1 MKRVKRNP
9 HEIIME
15 ILRIAQVGIRKTAIM
30 YKVNLSFR
38 QLQEYLEAL
47 NEAGFLEKNQDVWQT
62 TENGLAVIKACELC
76 HRLMEKTAK

>member
-1 MKRVKRNP
+1 MKRVKRSP

-15 ILRIAQVGIRKTAIM
+15 ILKIAQNGVRKTRIM

-47 NEAGFLEKNQDVWQT
+47 NEAGFLEKNQDAWQT
-62 TENGLAVIKACELC
+62 TEDGLVVIKACELC
-76 HRLMEKTAK
+76 HRLMKATAE